1 LISFCIT
8 TTNLTETKGKFME
21 LSIIIPC
28 HNEAGNLP
36 ELIADIK
43 TVMGERSESYEI
55 IAVNDASTDDTASVA
70 EEAGARVISLP
81 CNLGNGAAVK
91 TGIRAAQGEI
101 VLMMDGDGQHRP
113 EVIPDILQE
122 LQQYDLVVGARTAG
136 SHAGV
141 HRLAANTV
149 YNWLASYVT
158 KFRILDLT
166 SGFRCTR
173 RKTAL
178 RYLYLLPNTF
188 SYPTTIT
195 MAYLRSGLSLEYIPI
210 EAPPR
215 GKGSKSKIRLFSDGA
230 RFFLIITKIA
240 TIFSPFRVFLPL
252 SAIFFIT
259 GCSYYLYTFLTIH
272 QFTNMSMLLFMTSVI
287 IFMLG
292 LVSEQIS
299 QLRMDRTEPSY
310 TEKDVLK

>member
-1 LISFCIT
+1 MD
-8 TTNLTETKGKFME
+8 LT
-21 LSIIIPC
+21 IIIPC

-36 ELIADIK
+36 GLIQDIQN
-43 TVMGERSESYEI
+43 VMNGRPESYEI
-55 IAVNDASTDDTASVA
+55 IIVDDASTDDTADTA
-70 EEAGARVISLP
+70 KNAGCRVVSHP
-81 CNLGNGAAVK
+81 YNLGNGAAVK
-91 TGIRAAQGEI
+91 SGIRAATGDI

-113 EVIPDILQE
+113 EVIPSILEE
-122 LQQYDLVVGARTAG
+122 LKSYDLVVCARSTG

-141 HRLAANTV
+141 HRLAANTI

-166 SGFRCTR
+166 SGFRATR
-173 RKTAL
+173 RQTAL

-188 SYPTTIT
+188 SYPTTMT
-195 MAYLRSGLSLEYIPI
+195 MAFLRSGLSLKYIPI
-210 EAPPR
+210 NAPPR

-230 RFFLIITKIA
+230 KFLLIITKIA

-252 SAIFFIT
+252 SGSLFFT
-259 GCSYYLYTFLTIH
+259 GSLYYLYTFITTH
-272 QFTNMSMLLFMTSVI
+272 RFTNMSMLLFATSVI

-299 QLRMDRTEPSY
+299 QLRMDRSEGQDAETRGREDTE
-310 TEKDVLK
+310 

>member
-1 LISFCIT
+1 
-8 TTNLTETKGKFME
+8 ME

-36 ELIADIK
+36 VLITDIRN
-43 TVMGERSESYEI
+43 VMDGRPESYEVLI
-55 IAVNDASTDDTASVA
+55 VDDASTDETAAVA
-70 EEAGARVISLP
+70 NAAGAKVVSHP
-81 CNLGNGAAVK
+81 YNLGNGAAVK
-91 TGIRAAQGEI
+91 SGIRAASGEI
-101 VLMMDGDGQHRP
+101 VLMMDGDGQHL
-113 EVIPDILQE
+113 PDELPLILAP
-122 LQQYDLVVGARTAG
+122 LKSYDLVVGARTPK

-141 HRLAANTV
+141 HRFAANTV

-166 SGFRCTR
+166 SGFRGTR

-188 SYPTTIT
+188 SYPTTMT
-195 MAYLRSGLSLEYIPI
+195 MAFLRSGLSLKYIPI
-210 EAPPR
+210 DAPPR

-252 SAIFFIT
+252 SGLLFLT
-259 GCSYYLYTFLTIH
+259 GAVNYLYTFLAFH
-272 QFTNMSMLLFMTSVI
+272 RFTNMSMLLFMSSII

-299 QLRMDRTEPSY
+299 QLRMDRSE
-310 TEKDVLK
+310 EER

>member
-1 LISFCIT
+1 
-8 TTNLTETKGKFME
+8 MD

-36 ELIADIK
+36 ALIGDIR
-43 TVMGERSESYEI
+43 TVMDECPESYEI
-55 IAVNDASTDDTASVA
+55 VIVDDASTDETAKVA
-70 EEAGARVISLP
+70 EGAGCRVVSHP
-81 CNLGNGAAVK
+81 YNLGNGAAVK
-91 TGIRAAQGEI
+91 SGIRAASGEV

-113 EVIPDILQE
+113 EVIPSILEE
-122 LQQYDLVVGARTAG
+122 LKSYDLVVGARSTG

-141 HRLAANTV
+141 HRLAANTI

-158 KFRILDLT
+158 KVRILDLT
-166 SGFRCTR
+166 SGFRATR
-173 RKTAL
+173 RNTIL

-188 SYPTTIT
+188 SYPTTMT
-195 MAYLRSGLSLEYIPI
+195 MAYLRSGLSLKYLPI

-215 GKGSKSKIRLFSDGA
+215 GKGTKSKIRLFSDGA

-252 SAIFFIT
+252 SAALFVT
-259 GCSYYLYTFLTIH
+259 GCSYYLYTFLTLH
-272 QFTNMSMLLFMTSVI
+272 RFTNMSMLLLMSSII

-299 QLRMDRTEPSY
+299 QLRMDRTE
-310 TEKDVLK
+310 D

>member
-1 LISFCIT
+1 
-8 TTNLTETKGKFME
+8 MD

-36 ELIADIK
+36 ALITDIRK
-43 TVMGERSESYEI
+43 VMGDRPETFEI
-55 IAVNDASTDDTASVA
+55 VVVDDASTDGTGEIAA
-70 EEAGARVISLP
+70 GAGARVITHPL
-81 CNLGNGAAVK
+81 NLGNGAAVK
-91 TGIRAAQGEI
+91 SGIRAAAGDMVVI
-101 VLMMDGDGQHRP
+101 MDGDGQHLP
-113 EVIPDILQE
+113 EAIPRLLDE
-122 LQQYDLVVGARTAG
+122 LSSYQMVVGARG
-136 SHAGV
+136 ISGHAGM
-141 HRLAANTV
+141 HRLLANTI

-166 SGFRCTR
+166 SGFRATY

-195 MAYLRSGLSLEYIPI
+195 MAYLRSGLSLKYIPI
-210 EAPPR
+210 EVPPR

-240 TIFSPFRVFLPL
+240 TIFSPFRVFLPM
-252 SAIFFIT
+252 SAALFVT
-259 GCSYYLYTFLTIH
+259 GCGYYLYTFLTEH
-272 QFTNMSMLLFMTSVI
+272 RFTNMSMLLLSTSVI

-299 QLRMDRTEPSY
+299 QLRMDRTEGADAE
-310 TEKDVLK
+310 TR